1 MNDHTAGGPHDRPE
15 RVAVLEQIAKHT
27 EAALGRIEV
36 EMREMRTE
44 LRGELQQ
51 LRTDINHRFD
61 TVDRNKWF

>member
-1 MNDHTAGGPHDRPE
+1 
-15 RVAVLEQIAKHT
+15 
-27 EAALGRIEV
+27 
-36 EMREMRTE
+36 MREMRTE